1 MFGHFSPAEEH
12 GCLLNITHSWIS
24 PSCCAMSDKQQA
36 KLSKGDVSAG
46 LKALV
51 KNVRL
56 SCREQSHLFPSSF
69 STKCWCAEN
78 PRRIFNLSYWQI
90 SKARA
95 DPFCALFRANRHDQI
110 TDLYLMNSR
119 YNASEITLA
128 WTFALPKAFGTSRCV
143 PAVTGPNTSSD
154 VPFSRDC
161 ANQTHSRE
169 LTSCLQDKTDIDLD
183 QAATATGRCV
193 EMTSFQSKWQ
203 LGEEIDKLKK
213 KKRKKKGNFASR
225 RTTTT
230 GENLRS
236 RLRRRQ
242 TYPEIA
248 HLQRAPDHL
257 TWCSPSFYQMETIQ
271 KECSVLNETQIS
283 RWRWVLLVH
292 IFACRLY
299 RHRELKKI
307 PCPATFSKSFLATFR
322 ASS

>member
-36 KLSKGDVSAG
+36 KLSKGYVSAG

-213 KKRKKKGNFASR
+213 KKEKKKRKLRIASHDDDRREFEKSVAPKTDVPRNRALAKGSRSFNMMLPVILPDGNDSERMLGVKRDTDFSVKVSAFGTHFCVQVVSTSWIKKNPMSGNF
-225 RTTTT
+225 
-230 GENLRS
+230 
-236 RLRRRQ
+236 
-242 TYPEIA
+242 
-248 HLQRAPDHL
+248 
-257 TWCSPSFYQMETIQ
+257 F
-271 KECSVLNETQIS
+271 
-283 RWRWVLLVH
+283 
-292 IFACRLY
+292 
-299 RHRELKKI
+299 
-307 PCPATFSKSFLATFR
+307 
-322 ASS
+322 